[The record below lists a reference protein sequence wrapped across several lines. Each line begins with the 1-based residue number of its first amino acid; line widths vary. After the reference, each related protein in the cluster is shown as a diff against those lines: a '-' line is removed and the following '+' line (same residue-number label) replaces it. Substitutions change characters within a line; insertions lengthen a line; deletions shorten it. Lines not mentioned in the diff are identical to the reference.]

1 MNVSCK
7 QYQTVQSGI
16 QGNKQSNPRSIVKP
30 EASYNP
36 TQSTKG
42 LGFAIPEYM
51 IFVHRYRKGIP
62 LSRTVQD

>member
-1 MNVSCK
+1 MNISCK
-7 QYQTVQSGI
+7 QYQMVQSRI
-16 QGNKQSNPRSIVKP
+16 QDIKQSNPKSIVKP

-42 LGFAIPEYM
+42 LGCAIPEYM